1 MLVRPSLLFTQ
12 SVVVW
17 CKSGVCVL
25 ILPFNSL
32 LNSPLKE
39 TSLLCRGNMASCWK
53 LLLEILWMVI
63 RNLKDSNSAF
73 SNTFQGIILQ
83 RKTLASDCGS
93 RTRVWLLGRSGG
105 GVSRVALSESCWQ
118 SRLQRY
124 YFVCRATAEEHS
136 PLPARTP
143 RCTRVQ
149 GVVEAVC
156 RGGRLHRS
164 EFLSLH
170 ALAVQAHSQT

>member
-53 LLLEILWMVI
+53 LLLEILWMMI
-63 RNLKDSNSAF
+63 RNLEGTAIQH
-73 SNTFQGIILQ
+73 FQTHFKESYYRGKHWLLIAVQ
-83 RKTLASDCGS
+83 GHKCGS
-93 RTRVWLLGRSGG
+93 WA
-105 GVSRVALSESCWQ
+105 GVGE
-118 SRLQRY
+118 
-124 YFVCRATAEEHS
+124 
-136 PLPARTP
+136 
-143 RCTRVQ
+143 
-149 GVVEAVC
+149 G
-156 RGGRLHRS
+156 
-164 EFLSLH
+164 
-170 ALAVQAHSQT
+170 